1 MVRGP
6 MRYVRERSV
15 EFLVGGL
22 LLAVALTVTAGTASV
37 LVAMM
42 TLVGTLSVTPGFVTM
57 LVLLAAV
64 LGFGASSL
72 VLAIG
77 IAWTVLDWVRN
88 VVATAHRRSL
98 WKLYRRARAFE
109 EGTLPGQFLQPAGFF
124 EREGPGEGPL
134 VEELKARYVA
144 GEFDDREFEREL
156 GRLFGGGTRV
166 GRELRREIDI
176 EREPA
181 VERERVAEPDLE

>member
-1 MVRGP
+1 MARGP

-22 LLAVALTVTAGTASV
+22 LLAVLLTVTAGAASV

-42 TLVGTLSVTPGFVTM
+42 TLIGSLSATPGLVTL

-72 VLAIG
+72 VLAVG

-88 VVATAHRRSL
+88 AVATTHRRIL

-109 EGTLPGQFLQPAGFF
+109 EGSLPGQFLQPAAFF
-124 EREGPGEGPL
+124 QREGPGEGPL

-156 GRLFGGGTRV
+156 GRLFGGGVGV
-166 GRELRREIDI
+166 GRELRREIDV
-176 EREPA
+176 EREPTGD
-181 VERERVAEPDLE
+181 RERVAEPDLE

>member
-1 MVRGP
+1 MARDP

-15 EFLVGGL
+15 EFLLGGL
-22 LLAVALTVTAGTASV
+22 LLAVALTVTAGAASV

-42 TLVGTLSVTPGFVTM
+42 TLVGTLSATPGLVTM

-64 LGFGASSL
+64 LGFAASSL
-72 VLAIG
+72 VLAVG
-77 IAWTVLDWVRN
+77 IAWTVLDWVRR

-109 EGTLPGQFLQPAGFF
+109 ESTLPGQFIQPSRFF

-156 GRLFGGGTRV
+156 GRLLGGDARV
-166 GRELRREIDI
+166 GRELRREID
-176 EREPA
+176 
-181 VERERVAEPDLE
+181 VERDSTTHRDRVAEPDLE